1 MPMRRTWE
9 NVMYRSMILGA
20 GLLGLA
26 AGVSFTPAAQAS
38 PLIPA
43 APLSQAI
50 AGSDG
55 VEQVH
60 YYRRYHRRHYGWYR
74 GHHYGWRHHHRRHYG
89 YYRGYY

>member
-1 MPMRRTWE
+1 
-9 NVMYRSMILGA
+9 MYRSMIVGA

-50 AGSDG
+50 GQNDG
-55 VEQVH
+55 LQQVH
-60 YYRRYHRRHYGWYR
+60 YYRYHRRHYGWYR
-74 GHHYGWRHHHRRHYG
+74 GHHYGWYRHHHRRYG

>member
-1 MPMRRTWE
+1 
-9 NVMYRSMILGA
+9 MYRSMIVGA

-50 AGSDG
+50 AQDDG
-55 VEQVH
+55 GLQQVH
-60 YYRRYHRRHYGWYR
+60 YYRYHRRHYGWYR
-74 GHHYGWRHHHRRHYG
+74 GHHYGWRHHHYRRYG
-89 YYRGYY
+89 YHRGYY